1 MFITEEDYK
10 IMIGEAALKIVTQ
23 ADPANRTNAE
33 ATAIEEMA
41 AYLRPKFDTNAI
53 FASRGEVRNRL
64 LVMYACDIALFHMV
78 AAMPQKMG
86 FDIREERYKLAI
98 KWLEGVQAG
107 KVVPDLPRPG
117 TDAATDGS
125 AAADGAILYHS
136 QPQLRH
142 NW

>member
-1 MFITEEDYK
+1 MFITEDDYK

-23 ADPANRTNAE
+23 ADEANRTNAE

-41 AYLRPKFDTNAI
+41 AYLRPRYDTAAI
-53 FASRGEVRNRL
+53 FAARGEKRNRL

-86 FDIREERYKLAI
+86 FEIREERYKLAI

-117 TDAATDGS
+117 ENDTSDG
-125 AAADGAILYHS
+125 GGNTIRYHS

>member
-1 MFITEEDYK
+1 MFITSDDYK
-10 IMIGEAALKIVTQ
+10 IMIGDTALKIVTQ

-41 AYLRPKFDTNAI
+41 SYLRPKFDTAAI
-53 FASRGEVRNRL
+53 FSSQGDSRNRL

-86 FDIREERYKLAI
+86 YEIREERYKLAI

-117 TDAATDGS
+117 DNTADTTGS
-125 AAADGAILYHS
+125 TGILFHS